1 MMLRPS
7 TGDIIKKGDS
17 PYSLVIAVAKRAR
30 DISDE
35 IEENKAI
42 LEEKP
47 VKTAVD
53 EFAEKKYKFIPHNQN
68 QPVTPQPSAE
78 AEEIQPPPA
87 DEPAPAHQHSSLF
100 QPAPEKPHSLFQPPP
115 VTPILPF
122 QNNDNNI

>member
-35 IEENKAI
+35 IEENKAV

-53 EFAEKKYKFIPHNQN
+53 EFAERKFKFVPHNQN
-68 QPVTPQPSAE
+68 QNTALQTPAETEETPSE
-78 AEEIQPPPA
+78 TVP
-87 DEPAPAHQHSSLF
+87 EPATNHSSLF
-100 QPAPEKPHSLFQPPP
+100 QPAPEKPSSLFQPPP
-115 VTPILPF
+115 AAPIFPF
-122 QNNDNNI
+122 RNNDNI